1 MSMNTPLK
9 SLTLALGTAFLLA
22 GCTYNNGEPNRP
34 MNGVIIGTTTGAVLG
49 TIIGDNRQSAII
61 GGVVGGVVGG
71 AIGENMARQERE
83 LNQQLA
89 GSGAQITNTGSQL
102 RVILPESVTFPTGSA
117 VVNTGFRPA
126 LREVAR
132 SLRAHPNS
140 TVRVVGHTDNVGSR
154 EYNQQL
160 SVDRAL
166 AVARIL
172 ISDGVSASRI
182 TYSCRNFAEPI
193 TSNATANGRALNR
206 RVEIIITPTN

>member
-1 MSMNTPLK
+1 MILK
-9 SLTLALGTAFLLA
+9 ATAFTLASAIALA

-34 MNGVIIGTTTGAVLG
+34 ANGVLIGATTGAVLG
-49 TIIGDNRQSAII
+49 TIVGDNRQSALI
-61 GGVVGGVVGG
+61 GGVLGGVVGG

-89 GSGAQITNTGSQL
+89 GSGARVTNTGSQL

-126 LREVAR
+126 LHEVAR

-154 EYNQQL
+154 AYNQQL

-166 AVARIL
+166 AVAHVL
-172 ISDGVSASRI
+172 ISEGVPASRI
-182 TYSCRNFAEPI
+182 TYSGRGFAEPI
-193 TSNATANGRALNR
+193 TSNATANGRAQNR
-206 RVEIIITPTN
+206 RVEVVITPTN

>member
-1 MSMNTPLK
+1 MIPKTVMCTLVAAIA
-9 SLTLALGTAFLLA
+9 LT
-22 GCTYNNGEPNRP
+22 GCTYNNGQPNRP
-34 MNGVIIGTTTGAVLG
+34 VNGVLIGATTGAVLG
-49 TIIGDNRQSAII
+49 TIVGETPESAVI
-61 GGVVGGVVGG
+61 GGVVGGVIGG
-71 AIGENMARQERE
+71 AIGENMARQELE

-89 GSGAQITNTGSQL
+89 GSGAQVTNTGNQL

-126 LREVAR
+126 LTDVAQ

-140 TVRVVGHTDNVGSR
+140 TVRVVGHTDNVGTIAF
-154 EYNQQL
+154 NQQL

-172 ISDGVSASRI
+172 ISDGVSGSRI
-182 TYSCRNFAEPI
+182 TYAGRNFAEPI
-193 TSNATANGRALNR
+193 TSNASADGRAMNR

>member
-1 MSMNTPLK
+1 MTRNITA
-9 SLTLALGTAFLLA
+9 LTFATAIAVA
-22 GCTYNNGEPNRP
+22 GCTYNNGEPNHP
-34 MNGVIIGTTTGAVLG
+34 ATGVIIGTTTGAVLG
-49 TIIGDNRQSAII
+49 NIIGDTPQSTII

-71 AIGENMARQERE
+71 VIGENMARQERE

-89 GSGAQITNTGSQL
+89 GSGARITNTGSQL

-117 VVNTGFRPA
+117 VVNAGFRPA
-126 LREVAR
+126 LNEVAR

-140 TVRVVGHTDNVGSR
+140 TVRVVGHTDNVGSMA
-154 EYNQQL
+154 YNQQL

-182 TYSCRNFAEPI
+182 TYSGRNFAEPI
-193 TSNATANGRALNR
+193 TSNATADGRAQNR
-206 RVEIIITPTN
+206 RVEVIITPTN

>member
-1 MSMNTPLK
+1 MNPKT
-9 SLTLALGTAFLLA
+9 SALTFAAAIALA
-22 GCTYNNGEPNRP
+22 GCTYNNGQPNRP
-34 MNGVIIGTTTGAVLG
+34 VNGVIIGTTTGAVLG
-49 TIIGDNRQSAII
+49 TIIGDNTESAII
-61 GGVVGGVVGG
+61 GGVVGGVIGG

-89 GSGAQITNTGSQL
+89 GTGARITNTGSQL

-117 VVNTGFRPA
+117 VVNAEFRPA

-140 TVRVVGHTDNVGSR
+140 TVRVVGHTDNQGSR
-154 EYNQQL
+154 AYNQQL

-172 ISDGVSASRI
+172 IAGGVSASRI
-182 TYSCRNFAEPI
+182 TYSGRNFAEPI
-193 TSNATANGRALNR
+193 TSNASANGRAQNR
-206 RVEIIITPTN
+206 RVEVIITPTN